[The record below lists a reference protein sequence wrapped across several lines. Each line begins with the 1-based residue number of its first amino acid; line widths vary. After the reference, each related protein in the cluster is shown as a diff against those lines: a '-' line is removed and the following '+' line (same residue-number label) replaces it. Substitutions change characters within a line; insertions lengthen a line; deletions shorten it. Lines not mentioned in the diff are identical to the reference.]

1 MGWNACVVRNG
12 GVVFDNAR
20 YAIAAAAAA
29 AAAAYTSSINLT
41 AT

>member
-1 MGWNACVVRNG
+1 MGWHACVVRNG

-20 YAIAAAAAA
+20 YAIAAAA
-29 AAAAYTSSINLT
+29 YTSSINET

>member
-1 MGWNACVVRNG
+1 MGWHACVVRNG

-29 AAAAYTSSINLT
+29 YTSSINLT